1 MIYRGAGS
9 EGARGAMAPPDLAG
23 NRKENRSRNSQPI
36 NSGPPRL
43 LDLPPPVNLSFKTE
57 NAF

>member
-1 MIYRGAGS
+1 MIYRGVGS
-9 EGARGAMAPPDLAG
+9 EGARGAMASPDLAG
-23 NRKENRSRNSQPI
+23 NRKENRSRNKKPI
-36 NSGPPRL
+36 NSGPPRF